1 MNHRLTQFTAAVCAG
16 SLFLTG
22 CANIKDDSARTK
34 TEGTLAGAGLGALVG
49 AGIGALAGGGHGRGI
64 AAGAAIGAAAGGAG
78 GYAYGSHVARKKQGY
93 ADSEEQLGSM
103 IDQARSERQG
113 AEAYNSNLRR
123 AIAQQRAELGRL
135 AEARRSG
142 QAIDADVDRL
152 RRNLDGNIER
162 TNEQL
167 QHKNEVLDQVRD
179 TLNDSPESVDK
190 AKLQAEYNSL
200 AQERALLSQHIRE
213 MNGMKQDLAS
223 ATR

>member
-1 MNHRLTQFTAAVCAG
+1 MNHRLLQFTAVACAG
-16 SLFLTG
+16 SLFFTG
-22 CANIKDDSARTK
+22 CANIKDDTTRTK

-49 AGIGALAGGGHGRGI
+49 AGIGALAGGAHGRGI

-93 ADSEEQLGSM
+93 AASEERLSAM
-103 IDQARSERQG
+103 IDNARSERQS

-123 AIAQQRAELGRL
+123 AIAQQRTELDRL
-135 AEARRSG
+135 SAARRSG
-142 QAIDADVDRL
+142 QSIDGDANRL

-162 TNEQL
+162 TNEQI
-167 QHKNEVLDQVRD
+167 QHNNEVLGQVRE
-179 TLNDSPESVDK
+179 TLNGTPDGADK

-200 AQERALLSQHIRE
+200 SKEKALLSQNIRE

-223 ATR
+223 ASR